1 MIIVT
6 AEQIAGRR
14 VVRTLGLVKGN
25 TVRACHAADDLLAFF
40 KNLAGGELVEYTGV
54 ISQAREQALDRM
66 VREAQNL
73 GADAITSL
81 RFTTGYVT
89 HGAAE
94 ILAYGTAVVT
104 EAVSPAP
111 DTDNT

>member
-6 AEQIAGRR
+6 TDNVAGHRITR
-14 VVRTLGLVKGN
+14 NLGMVKGN
-25 TVRACHAADDLLAFF
+25 TVRACHVGDDLLAFL
-40 KNLAGGELVEYTGV
+40 KNLAGGELVEYTEV

-66 VREAQNL
+66 VQEAKSL
-73 GADAITSL
+73 GANAIVDL

-94 ILAYGTAVVT
+94 ILAYGTAVIVEDIT
-104 EAVSPAP
+104 PVSPA
-111 DTDNT
+111 